1 MQLRNLFNISS
12 QNIIAFV
19 GGGGKTSAMFRLA
32 SEIVADGGQVVTTTT
47 TRIFAAQTRLAPVHV
62 QSVPDLLTACRHHP
76 HVLLT
81 GEVQAEGKAYGIEAA
96 TVCELKDSLPNHN
109 ILIEA
114 DGSRMRPF
122 KAPAEHEPV
131 IPACTTL
138 VIPVVGIDA
147 LGKPLDAEY
156 IHRPEQ
162 VRAIYDGDI
171 VTPEMIA
178 AVLVSAQG
186 GRKSVPAGARIIGL
200 INKVETADQMA
211 SAQEIARLVQ
221 AAGVFDGMVIGAVSK
236 PQQTIIKAWGK

>member
-62 QSVPDLLTACRHHP
+62 QSVPDLLTACQHHP

-81 GEVQAEGKAYGIEAA
+81 GEVQTEGKAFGIEAA

-147 LGKPLDAEY
+147 LGKPLDAEH

-178 AVLVSAQG
+178 AVLVSTQG
-186 GRKSVPAGARIIGL
+186 GRKSVPAGARVIGL
-200 INKVETADQMA
+200 INKVETADQMVA
-211 SAQEIARLVQ
+211 AREIARLVQ